1 MQRMKRW
8 LRPLLQVLSL
18 ALFALILWWA
28 GPEPWRQILNGDW
41 RALGVA
47 VFIYGV
53 VGGVSAL
60 RLRWVTGSLTDT
72 PLASRRR
79 FYYLNMVARVLGL
92 VLPRGVSA
100 LGGKSVGLRAL
111 GISLRRSLWIVV
123 MDNVYDVL
131 TLGVAALPAILYLR
145 QDVAPISFGA
155 LTAVGW
161 LLLGGAIWVALRR
174 RWLSPLLKWLATRL
188 PWLSRR
194 LQLDGASVDNLLPT
208 ARESMG
214 ALLYTLLLN
223 VLLIST
229 YFTIARALDLQA
241 SWWLFAACFPITQLS
256 LIIAVAPGGL
266 GIFDLGWLG
275 LLRLGGLSQNDA
287 LTFVVAQRAYIFVFV
302 LAWAA
307 VSALLAMTERKVE
320 TSKLSDP
327 EGHGDTP
334 PISNL

>member
-1 MQRMKRW
+1 
-8 LRPLLQVLSL
+8 
-18 ALFALILWWA
+18 
-28 GPEPWRQILNGDW
+28 PWRQILNGDW
-41 RALGVA
+41 RALSIGA
-47 VFIYGV
+47 AIYGV

-60 RLRWVTGSLTDT
+60 RLRWLTGTLIDA

-92 VLPRGVSA
+92 VLPRGLSA

-111 GISLRRSLWIVV
+111 GISLRRSLWIVL

-131 TLGVAALPAILYLR
+131 TLGVATLPAIFFLR
-145 QDVAPISFGA
+145 QSVTPVSFGA
-155 LTAVGW
+155 LTAVAW
-161 LLLGGAIWVALRR
+161 LVLGGAIWVALRR
-174 RWLSPLLKWLATRL
+174 RWLSPRLGWLASRL

-194 LQLDGASVDNLLPT
+194 LQLDGASTDNLLPT

-223 VLLIST
+223 LLLIST
-229 YFTIARALDLQA
+229 YFTIARALDIQA

-302 LAWAA
+302 LVWAA
-307 VSALLAMTERKVE
+307 VSALLAMTERKVD
-320 TSKLSDP
+320 TPKVGDP
-327 EGHGDTP
+327 EGHGETP
-334 PISNL
+334 PLSNP